1 MAATGPFEPIEPNR
15 DSLPNQLDFYGTVT
29 YAAVVKPDL
38 ECQPS
43 ADTSNAVAE
52 FASDS
57 PTTVMGITKP
67 KMRGWLHLG
76 AVPTAALAGL
86 LLVLLAPSQLRIPI
100 AIYAFSTVVLFGI
113 SATYHRVNWR
123 PGTRVIMQRIDHSA
137 IFILIAGSY
146 TAVAAAIVTGRSGT
160 VMVIAAWVAATVGV
174 LARLL
179 WVKAPRWVFTPTYI
193 LFGVCALFFAPAII
207 QNGGALV
214 FALIMGGGILYI
226 AGAIIFALRRPDPSP
241 NWFGFHEVFHS
252 FTLGGYV
259 SHYVAVLLAATGAV
273 ALR

>member
-1 MAATGPFEPIEPNR
+1 M
-15 DSLPNQLDFYGTVT
+15 PNQLDFYGTVT

-43 ADTSNAVAE
+43 ADTSNAEAE
-52 FASDS
+52 IASDS
-57 PTTVMGITKP
+57 PTTIMGITKP

-193 LFGVCALFFAPAII
+193 LFGVCAIFFAPAII